1 VDYHPIDV
9 IDVCFEWIKV
19 KECLGDESMDG
30 EVSASSISL
39 EINDAVS
46 RSVHTMIP
54 QLRRHVWPNDFAIL
68 RLPA

>member
-1 VDYHPIDV
+1 MVDYHPIDV

-46 RSVHTMIP
+46 GVCSGYV
-54 QLRRHVWPNDFAIL
+54 
-68 RLPA
+68 

>member
-1 VDYHPIDV
+1 MDYHPIDV

-46 RSVHTMIP
+46 GVCSGYVFMVCSP
-54 QLRRHVWPNDFAIL
+54 
-68 RLPA
+68 